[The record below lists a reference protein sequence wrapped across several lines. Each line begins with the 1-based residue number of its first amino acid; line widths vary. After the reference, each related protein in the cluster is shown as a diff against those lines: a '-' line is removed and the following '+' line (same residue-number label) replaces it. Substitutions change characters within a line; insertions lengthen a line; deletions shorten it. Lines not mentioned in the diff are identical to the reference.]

1 MQIWQLESTNGQA
14 INLTFVNF
22 DIFGPDNDNFCG
34 DYVEVDNE
42 TSNQIFC
49 GYSIPGPFTSSGTRI
64 IVKFH
69 TDDFVTER
77 GFLAVVCCDVT
88 VTTGL
93 TGKSSSFK

>member
-1 MQIWQLESTNGQA
+1 MQIWQLQSANEQA

-22 DIFGPDNDNFCG
+22 DIFGPDNDNLCG
-34 DYVEVDNE
+34 DFVEVNDGSS
-42 TSNQIFC
+42 TQIFC

-69 TDDFVTER
+69 TDDFITDR

-93 TGKSSSFK
+93 TGKSSSSK

>member
-1 MQIWQLESTNGQA
+1 MQIWQLESTNGHA

-34 DYVEVDNE
+34 DYVEVDNG

>member
-34 DYVEVDNE
+34 DYVEVDNG

-69 TDDFVTER
+69 TDDFVTEH